1 MNGADRAGFVERFGS
16 TFESS
21 PWVAEEAWEEGPF
34 DSVSEL
40 HAAMVRAVERAPAE
54 RQLGLIRAHPELAGS
69 ELRLTPESAA
79 EQADAGLDRLDDE
92 QAERLGRAT
101 SAYREKFGFPFVV
114 CVREHTPESII
125 ASAEARL
132 ASTPEKETRTA
143 LDEIAKVAALRL
155 EESLGD
161 GDRSKSAVVKGSDP
175 LSGGDSDVEGV
186 EYRIAYGKESV
197 PVYRHNARPLS
208 GIPEVPESR
217 FTGRDNVVFAHE
229 VSVDVH
235 GDNFLPAYT
244 RGDNSDVVAT
254 DSMKYFILRQA
265 AEYEGATLEGYL
277 AQLGRGFI
285 DRYELMQEVRVS
297 GRELP
302 FSAVDVPGEEGFE
315 PSAVLR
321 QRQWSDHSVAEL
333 RYRREDGAPV
343 LLEQLS
349 GRVSLELLKTEG
361 SAFTRFVRDE
371 YTTLPERS
379 DRPLFIRMDVHW
391 EYADPADATADDVSR
406 YVAGEQVR
414 DVCAVVFHE
423 LVSESIQQLV
433 HEMGSRLLERYPQL
447 RSLDFVARNMTR
459 DPYATGEDQA
469 APPTVFVPPFPA
481 FGTIRL
487 TMTRSA

>member
-40 HAAMVRAVERAPAE
+40 HAAMVRAVERAPAD

-79 EQADAGLDRLDDE
+79 EQADAGLDRLDDD
-92 QAERLGRAT
+92 QAERLARAT
-101 SAYREKFGFPFVV
+101 SAYREKFGLPFVV

-132 ASTPEKETRTA
+132 SSTPEEETRTA
-143 LDEIAKVAALRL
+143 LDEIAKIAALRL
-155 EESLGD
+155 EESLED
-161 GDRSKSAVVKGSDP
+161 GT
-175 LSGGDSDVEGV
+175 VEGV

-208 GIPEVPESR
+208 GIPGVPESR

-254 DSMKYFILRQA
+254 DSMKNFILRQA

-302 FSAVDVPGEEGFE
+302 FSAVDVPREEGFE

-349 GRVSLELLKTEG
+349 GRVSMELLKTEG

-433 HEMGSRLLERYPQL
+433 HEMGRRLLERYPQL

-459 DPYATGEDQA
+459 DPYATGEDPDT
-469 APPTVFVPPFPA
+469 PPTVFVPPFPA